1 MLHWKSSLR
10 IVLCNI
16 TFNAGHTGI
25 KIMLI
30 PLDSPPHTIF
40 TLNFNL
46 ITMIAI
52 FAIIIIII
60 FILTTIFCKCLSLA
74 FIMTEVSTWRVDKYL
89 CCHHTN
95 PSLWQPWRRYI
106 LSHKRFL
113 SSQVYNHIMTTSGAI
128 FCLIIDFCHFLACE
142 QALLGALAAGREKEG
157 ELATMLLEF
166 EFHLQFPC
174 SSPLTELSNFH
185 QSCAKV
191 NDIITN
197 VISTNQHYA
206 LTFSMQIFKFQRCSC
221 KLSFLFP
228 HRSVT

>member
-1 MLHWKSSLR
+1 MRLPLGDKDVSKTLIRWWYTRWFATMIFSATQHCNNIVATLPSFKWLQHYSNVGCVLHWKSLLR

-25 KIMLI
+25 KIMLV

-40 TLNFNL
+40 TVNFNL

-113 SSQVYNHIMTTSGAI
+113 SSQVYNHIMTT
-128 FCLIIDFCHFLACE
+128 
-142 QALLGALAAGREKEG
+142 
-157 ELATMLLEF
+157 
-166 EFHLQFPC
+166 
-174 SSPLTELSNFH
+174 
-185 QSCAKV
+185 
-191 NDIITN
+191 
-197 VISTNQHYA
+197 
-206 LTFSMQIFKFQRCSC
+206 
-221 KLSFLFP
+221 
-228 HRSVT
+228 